1 MSKVIDKLAWLYI
14 RDGKLLIARSKD
26 KALFYVPGGK
36 RELGET
42 DQQALIR
49 EVKEEVSVDLL
60 PESIK
65 YAATFTANADGK
77 SDTTVV
83 KLTCYFAEYE
93 GVLKPDAEIAEI
105 DFIDYQNIACCSAA
119 SILVMDWLQSNKL
132 IQ

>member
-1 MSKVIDKLAWLYI
+1 MSKVIDKLAWLYVS
-14 RDGKLLIARSKD
+14 DGKLLVARSKD
-26 KALFYVPGGK
+26 KVLFYVPGGK
-36 RELGET
+36 REIGET

-77 SDTTVV
+77 SDATVV
-83 KLTCYFAEYE
+83 QLTCYFAEYE

-119 SILVMDWLQSNKL
+119 SILVMDWLKSNKL
-132 IQ
+132 I